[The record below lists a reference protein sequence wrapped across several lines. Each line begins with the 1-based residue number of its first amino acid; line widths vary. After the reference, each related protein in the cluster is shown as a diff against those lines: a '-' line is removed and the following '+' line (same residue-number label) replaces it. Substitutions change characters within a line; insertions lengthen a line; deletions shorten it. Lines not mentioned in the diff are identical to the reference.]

1 MSQNL
6 DKYNNAFKTAL
17 SLDEAKINKDL
28 KYNDIPE
35 WDSIGHLTLMSELEE
50 AFKISIETD
59 DVIDFSS
66 YVKGK
71 QILEKY
77 KVII

>member
-6 DKYNNAFKTAL
+6 DKYNNAKPAL

-35 WDSIGHLTLMSELEE
+35 WDSQ
-50 AFKISIETD
+50 
-59 DVIDFSS
+59 VI
-66 YVKGK
+66 
-71 QILEKY
+71 
-77 KVII
+77 